1 MPHQRTVI
9 RHALTDR
16 LKQYLPA
23 VLQDCVTRTRVTPI
37 RKKQGAVTMIGVY
50 ANSEP
55 VKEDSSRNNPREPV
69 RILKLQVECLSNA
82 DDVDDS
88 LDELCRLVEA
98 VIDLDLTLGA
108 VCQDMRLTGTELEF
122 DDSGERLIGSAIL
135 SYDCEYQ
142 APPNTQD
149 AELVWFNRAGM
160 TENLAGEQA
169 EADRSHS
176 LLKIREGSA
185 GPPPETP

>member
-9 RHALTDR
+9 RHALTER
-16 LKQYLPA
+16 LKQYLPE
-23 VLQDCVTRTRVTPI
+23 LLRDCVTRTRSTPI

-50 ANSEP
+50 ANSEQ
-55 VKEDSSRNNPREPV
+55 VKEDTSRNYPREPV

-82 DDVDDS
+82 DDVDDA
-88 LDELCRLVEA
+88 LDELARLVEA
-98 VIDLDLTLGA
+98 VVDLDLTLGGP
-108 VCQDMRLTGTELEF
+108 CQDMRLTGTDLEF
-122 DDSGERLIGSAIL
+122 DDSGERVLGSAIL

-160 TENLAGEQA
+160 TYDLAGEQA
-169 EADRSHS
+169 EDDRTED
-176 LLKIREGSA
+176 LLTIRQGSA